1 MPLYVL
7 HFLYKVFLE
16 YRNTENIDSI
26 HINMEIL
33 KGLGL
38 EVSTDDTFYLDLLN
52 LTSDCDILRDNVIFP
67 PISSFSAQL
76 IEVHSL

>member
-1 MPLYVL
+1 
-7 HFLYKVFLE
+7 
-16 YRNTENIDSI
+16 
-26 HINMEIL
+26 MEVL

-52 LTSDCDILRDNVIFP
+52 LTSDWDVLRDNVIFP

-76 IEVHSL
+76 IEVHPL